1 MLILRATNLDVPDIA
16 HGFFGRRG
24 GVSEGVYASLNCG
37 PGSGDDQTR
46 VAENRRRVLN
56 ALADGTAACLVTV
69 AQIHSADAVTVT
81 EPWPMGSAPKADA
94 MVTDRPGIALGILA
108 ADCAPVLLAD
118 PEAHVIGAAHAGWGG
133 AFGGVI
139 ENVVM
144 AMTRLGADPARI
156 LAAIGPCIGQAS
168 YEVGPEFEQRF
179 AARDSASRSFFV
191 PSPREGHWQF
201 DLEAYV
207 ASRLKEAGI
216 GTVKRLGAD
225 TYTREADFFSFRR
238 TTHQKQADYGRQIS
252 AILLRR

>member
-1 MLILRATNLDVPDIA
+1 M
-16 HGFFGRRG
+16 
-24 GVSEGVYASLNCG
+24 SEGIYASLNCG
-37 PGSGDDQTR
+37 PGSGDDQIR
-46 VAENRRRVLN
+46 IAENRRRVLA
-56 ALADGTAACLVTV
+56 ALADGAESNLVTV
-69 AQIHSADAVTVT
+69 AQIHSADVVTVT

-94 MVTDRPGIALGILA
+94 MVTTHAGIALGILA

-139 ENVVM
+139 ENVVA
-144 AMTRLGADPARI
+144 AMTRLGAKRTRI
-156 LAAIGPCIGQAS
+156 IAAIGPCIGQAS

-179 AARDSASRSFFV
+179 AAHDSTSRRFFI
-191 PSPREGHWQF
+191 PSLREGHWQF

-207 ASRLKEAGI
+207 ASRLTEAGV
-216 GTVKRLGAD
+216 GTVNRLGTD
-225 TYTREADFFSFRR
+225 TYTRETDFFSFRR